1 MKKCFVCQQD
11 LDINSKDWPNWED
24 GCGYIHTAFLF
35 NADDSAHS
43 ECIWRMAKLAV
54 YGKEDSEKCPSCD
67 KLFILDGCCAE
78 CGEVYN
84 D

>member
-1 MKKCFVCQQD
+1 MKQCFVCQQD
-11 LDINSKDWPNWED
+11 LDIRSKDWPNWED

-43 ECIWRMAKLAV
+43 ECIWRMAKIAV
-54 YGKEDSEKCPSCD
+54 YGEEDSEKCPSCS

-78 CGEVYN
+78 CGEVYSV
-84 D
+84 